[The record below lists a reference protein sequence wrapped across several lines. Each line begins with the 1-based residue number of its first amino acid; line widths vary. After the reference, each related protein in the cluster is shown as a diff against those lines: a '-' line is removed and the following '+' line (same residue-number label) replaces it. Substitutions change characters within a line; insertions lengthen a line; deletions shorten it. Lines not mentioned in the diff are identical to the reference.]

1 MGLFDRIAGQLGELI
16 TPDDV
21 RAHVDRGAALLEGG
35 DYDGAVREL
44 SLALGAR
51 PDHPRAAL
59 LLGWAELR
67 RGRPDVA
74 EQALRGVLASR
85 PDLAEAEIALGEA
98 LQMLGRFDEAR
109 EAFTRGLDG
118 GVSDTR
124 LRGEAGRGL
133 GRLYLAAGRGD
144 KAVRELRK
152 AAAALPG
159 DAEVQ
164 RLLGEA
170 LLGRGDLDGARLCL
184 ERASGFHGDGGTA
197 SEVTSTS
204 NDLASRNLAEALTLL
219 GETYRRSERLADA
232 EAAWRRAVAVDLA
245 SAAPWLGL
253 SELSRAAGEREAAH
267 SHANEA
273 LRRAGDERTRVPAY
287 LALARSEGDPAAAM
301 AHYQAALAHAGE
313 ASQRAL
319 LDEALH
325 FALRA
330 EALARPSAERVAT
343 SLAIEAGRLGA
354 LLLARDGLSPAT
366 LLAADLTVPERSDA
380 LAAVALAAFAEG
392 SLDEADRLVALAL
405 TQETLEALLASAC
418 LALARA
424 ELEHEERLALARSL
438 RRAAQLAS
446 PDDHRAR
453 ALLARL
459 HRASHPPLTDAL
471 RRLDSA
477 DERLHVLLRAAHRQ
491 LQGAAETS
499 DLAPELARVAE
510 ILDRPL
516 LLTVMGEFN
525 AGKSTFVNALLGE
538 EVAPMGITP
547 TTATINVLK
556 YGVERGG
563 RVVYRDDRVRQV
575 PWSEV
580 GALLRSLDEEEAT
593 RIRYVEVLYPLETL
607 QRVNIVDTPGLNSIR
622 PEHEATAREFIAQA
636 DAVIWLFTCR
646 QPGTKSEREALL
658 KIREAHKRA
667 LGVVN
672 QIDRVESEADR
683 DELLAHLRDGFGELV
698 EGLVPFSAREAL
710 LGRSDPERRARS
722 NREALEHALEEH
734 YYARAKSIQR
744 GQATRRLRALV
755 EQALKRAEAAREQGP
770 RDALIEA
777 RRAGDEARARLPRF
791 LNDERLALVADLD
804 EVYAQAAREVLDFV
818 RPRRSAFGE
827 NQATPAD
834 RDFLVGLVEEQLG
847 ALASTSSRRVGDEAR
862 RMVAALA
869 RVAPREAEAL
879 LGEELRLLDEQVYG
893 RYRAFTRGFLRG
905 GRVDEFFLR
914 ALPRLELGEQAI
926 RRALL
931 RDLPALDVLEA
942 ELLAP
947 LHRFAHRFVDELAR
961 RADALLADEGL
972 RRMELEERLVLPL
985 TELTDALSGLP
996 PDEDAEAPR

>member
-21 RAHVDRGAALLEGG
+21 RLHVDRGQALLDGG

-67 RGRPDVA
+67 RGRPAAA
-74 EQALRGVLASR
+74 EQALRGVLAAR

-98 LQMLGRFDEAR
+98 MQGLGRFDEAR

-118 GVSDTR
+118 GVSDAR

-159 DAEVQ
+159 GAEVQ

-170 LLGRGDLDGARLCL
+170 LLGRGDLDAARLCL
-184 ERASGFHGDGGTA
+184 ERASGFRSDGDA
-197 SEVTSTS
+197 AALPEVSSIS
-204 NDLASRNLAEALTLL
+204 NDLISRNLGEALTLL
-219 GETYRRSERLADA
+219 GECYCQLERPADA
-232 EAAWRRAVAVDLA
+232 EAAWRRAVAVD
-245 SAAPWLGL
+245 SIGTAPWLGL
-253 SELSRAAGEREAAH
+253 SRLARAAGDQETALA
-267 SHANEA
+267 HANEA
-273 LRRAGDERTRVPAY
+273 LRRSKDDRTRSEAR
-287 LALARSEGDPAAAM
+287 LALARAEADPG
-301 AHYQAALAHAGE
+301 AALEHYRAVLAIADE
-313 ASQRAL
+313 AKRRSI

-325 FALRA
+325 LALRA
-330 EALARPSAERVAT
+330 AMPASGDATAEAGAPFML
-343 SLAIEAGRLGA
+343 EAGRLGA
-354 LLLARDGLSPAT
+354 LLLACDGLSAQTARPG
-366 LLAADLTVPERSDA
+366 DLTVPERSDA
-380 LAAVALAAFAEG
+380 LAALALAALAAG
-392 SLDEADRLVALAL
+392 DTDKAIRSATLAL
-405 TQETLEALLASAC
+405 TQETLEARLASARI
-418 LALARA
+418 ALAAEDPSREDRA
-424 ELEHEERLALARSL
+424 EIAGSI
-438 RRAAQLAS
+438 RRAAQLAP
-446 PDDHRAR
+446 PDDHRPR

-459 HRASHPPLTDAL
+459 YRAARP
-471 RRLDSA
+471 RLAELPGSD
-477 DERLHVLLRAAHRQ
+477 DERLHALLRAAHRQ

-499 DLAPELARVAE
+499 DLAPEVARVVE

-538 EVAPMGITP
+538 QVAPMGITP

-556 YGVERGG
+556 YGTERGG

-607 QRVNIVDTPGLNSIR
+607 QRVNVVDTPGLNSIR

-636 DAVIWLFTCR
+636 DAVIWLFSCR
-646 QPGTKSEREALL
+646 QPGTRSEREALL

-672 QIDRVESEADR
+672 QIDRVESDADR
-683 DELLAHLRDGFGELV
+683 EALLGHLRDGFGGLV
-698 EGLVPFSAREAL
+698 EALVPFSAREAL
-710 LGRSDPERRARS
+710 LGRDDPERRTRS
-722 NREALEHALEEH
+722 NRAALERALEEH
-734 YYARAKSIQR
+734 FYARAKAIQR

-755 EQALKRAEAAREQGP
+755 EQARTRAAAALEVGP
-770 RDALIEA
+770 LAALTEA
-777 RRAGDEARARLPRF
+777 RRATHEAGERLARF
-791 LNDERLALVADLD
+791 LGDERLALVANLD
-804 EVYAQAAREVLDFV
+804 ELYAQAAREVLDFV
-818 RPRRSAFGE
+818 RPRRTAFSE

-847 ALASTSSRRVGDEAR
+847 ALASASGRRVGDEAL
-862 RMVAALA
+862 RMAAALR
-869 RVAPREAEAL
+869 RVVPREADAL

-914 ALPRLELGEQAI
+914 ALPRLELGEQSI

-942 ELLAP
+942 ELLGP
-947 LHRFAHRFVDELAR
+947 LRRFARRFLDALLHLA
-961 RADALLADEGL
+961 DGLLADESL
-972 RRMELEERLVLPL
+972 RRLELEERLIVPL
-985 TELTDALSGLP
+985 TELATALSALP
-996 PDEDAEAPR
+996 SDDRDADSG